1 MADPI
6 TIMERLLAESNVQ
19 SNEHVIETASRHV
32 SNVES
37 RFSENFDSL
46 VRDIRSVWGSPQFN
60 STVPGMDEKEEEEEE
75 VVESAEEQSQTN
87 GGTGEGGERKPR
99 KLRNVVP
106 PWSNGKS
113 KTPGGKCQALRLA
126 YWKRSDMIGY
136 VVLRAEFDR
145 EKNVPLTYDLILG
158 ARRRGQDTSR
168 SIQHLKQSKQGW
180 FRPLINWLFG
190 KT

>member
-6 TIMERLLAESNVQ
+6 TIMERLLAEQTTQ
-19 SNEHVIETASRHV
+19 SNEHIIETASRHV

-37 RFSENFDSL
+37 RFSENFNDL
-46 VRDIRSVWGSPQFN
+46 VTEIRNTWGKPQFN
-60 STVPGMDEKEEEEEE
+60 STVPGEDEANEELEEENP
-75 VVESAEEQSQTN
+75 ESHSEQATTD
-87 GGTGEGGERKPR
+87 GGGSESERKKR

-126 YWKRSDMIGY
+126 YWRRSDMIGY
-136 VVLRAEFDR
+136 VVLRAEIDK

-158 ARRRGQDTSR
+158 ARRRGQEASR
-168 SIQHLKQSKQGW
+168 KIQSLKNAKQGW
-180 FRPLINWLFG
+180 FRPFINWLFG